1 MQIKCTECEHGIN
14 IPDENIPQG
23 QAFSIACP
31 GCRAK
36 IHIESPVSS
45 QPPASSKPNEESKP
59 FIEGEPEDE
68 NGSGDALG
76 IILTSEFEDEEE
88 EEFQIYEE
96 NDKLALILDETNKN
110 LWTEVLEERGIK
122 VQFAKS
128 AEHAVH
134 KMKFTH
140 YHYMILHEKYN
151 NIPLE
156 KNPVYQL
163 LVKMPMATRRHI
175 FLAVIGER
183 FKTLNNM
190 QAFSYSVDLVI
201 NEKDLDKLAKILKK
215 TIAEHEM
222 FYKVFKESLQAMGKA

>member
-14 IPDENIPQG
+14 IPDENIPEG
-23 QAFSIACP
+23 KAFSIACP

-36 IHIESPVSS
+36 IHIDRPLTSGPI
-45 QPPASSKPNEESKP
+45 EETTP
-59 FIEGEPEDE
+59 FIEEEPEGE
-68 NGSGDALG
+68 NGSGNTVG
-76 IILTSEFEDEEE
+76 IVLSSEFEDEEE
-88 EEFQIYEE
+88 EFHIYDE
-96 NDKLALILDETNKN
+96 NDKLALVLDEPNKN
-110 LWTEVLEERGIK
+110 LWTDVLEERGFK
-122 VQFAKS
+122 VEYARS
-128 AEHAVH
+128 SEHAVH

-140 YHYMILHEKYN
+140 YHYVILHENYN
-151 NIPLE
+151 KVPLE

-190 QAFSYSVDLVI
+190 QAFSYSANLVV

-215 TIAEHEM
+215 AITEHEM

>member
-14 IPDENIPQG
+14 IPDENIPAG
-23 QAFSIACP
+23 QSFSIACP

-36 IHIESPVSS
+36 IHVDSPL
-45 QPPASSKPNEESKP
+45 PAPAPEETET
-59 FIEGEPEDE
+59 FIEGEPEGE
-68 NGSGDALG
+68 NGSGNAFG
-76 IILTSEFEDEEE
+76 IILSNDFEEE
-88 EEFQIYEE
+88 EEGEGFQIYDE
-96 NDKLALILDETNKN
+96 NDKLALILDEPNKT
-110 LWTEVLEERGIK
+110 LWTEVLEERGFK

-128 AEHAVH
+128 AAHAVH

-140 YHYMILHEKYN
+140 YHYVVLHEKYDN
-151 NIPLE
+151 LPLA

-175 FLAVIGER
+175 FLAVIGEG

-190 QAFSYSVDLVI
+190 QAFSYSVNLVI
-201 NEKDLDKLAKILKK
+201 NEKDIDKLGKILKK
-215 TIAEHEM
+215 AISEHEM